1 LKNKARFLLLAWVLA
16 ALLSPA
22 TFAGQPDG
30 LWQKALDIFRRNSDW
45 LPGKVSVVS
54 EILDRKGRP
63 DSVTELFFDI
73 VFDEKN
79 AARTELTRA
88 FRNRKD
94 VTAEMKKNLAGS
106 DNQNEKD
113 TGKKNRFTVSLS
125 DIPFN
130 PEKQQDVTVSAH
142 AEKQLLFG
150 RNCQRFDFSFR
161 TAIVQKGRK
170 EDLTWVGKA
179 WLDEYSGVPV
189 KLEFSFEPLPRNVHR
204 FWMIYLYDVSA
215 TADWTL
221 KEIQAEGQ
229 GGFLFIKKGFRS
241 TTVFSDYRRRPRPG
255 DPT

>member
-1 LKNKARFLLLAWVLA
+1 MLLVWMLA
-16 ALLSPA
+16 AQPA
-22 TFAGQPDG
+22 ASALDGRSDG
-30 LWQKALDIFRRNSDW
+30 LWQKAMDVFRRNSDW
-45 LPGKVSVVS
+45 FPGKVSVVS

-88 FRNRKD
+88 FRNHKD
-94 VTAEMKKNLAGS
+94 VSVEMKKNLAGRE
-106 DNQNEKD
+106 NQDEKD
-113 TGKKNRFTVSLS
+113 AEKRDRFTVSLA

-142 AEKQLLFG
+142 AEKRLLFG
-150 RNCQRFDFSFR
+150 RNCQRFDFTFR

-170 EDLTWVGKA
+170 EDLTWVGMA
-179 WLDEYSGVPV
+179 WLDENSGVPV
-189 KLEFSFEPLPRNVHR
+189 KLEFSFEPLPRNVQR
-204 FWMIYLYDVSA
+204 FWMIYLYDVNA
-215 TADWTL
+215 TPDWTL
-221 KEIQAEGQ
+221 KEIRAEGQ

-255 DPT
+255 DPS